1 MLNSAQFVQMA
12 WLTLYP
18 SPRWG
23 CGQAPTPQ
31 FPVQLRELK
40 PFVLLRIQDSIK
52 FGPRAR
58 FNMLL
63 LSYWRVMGVKM
74 DSLWKLYS
82 KSTQVTKDKMLAS
95 SLNVSSLRRKKK
107 RLRGLWASKSSFQ
120 ESDLM
125 AALSDSAHKILLVF
139 CKPWLTLWFSVWA
152 KFNMPWL

>member
-12 WLTLYP
+12 WLPLYP
-18 SPRWG
+18 SLRWG

-40 PFVLLRIQDSIK
+40 PFVLLRIQDYIK
-52 FGPRAR
+52 SGPRAR
-58 FNMLL
+58 FNMIL

-74 DSLWKLYS
+74 DSLWKLYP

-95 SLNVSSLRRKKK
+95 FLNASSLRKKK
-107 RLRGLWASKSSFQ
+107 WLGGLWASKSNFQ
-120 ESDLM
+120 EVDLM
-125 AALSDSAHKILLVF
+125 AALLDSAHKILLVF